1 MRFYMNAFLVVVLVL
16 AGVSPACQF
25 ISGQSGKGLFEICM
39 PASLWQDKE
48 TAAQIPLPPIAFSLA
63 GEDEQPQ
70 SDEQNQGH
78 DPSMKQPPCA
88 FCFAQDHVKQAS
100 VLSVTIEGFERFA
113 DTRLQALSDQI
124 IQKSRREV
132 YAPRGP
138 PSLFV

>member
-48 TAAQIPLPPIAFSLA
+48 TVAQIPLPPIAFSLA
-63 GEDEQPQ
+63 EADELPQPAGGQ
-70 SDEQNQGH
+70 DH
-78 DPSMKQPPCA
+78 DPAMKQPPCA

-100 VLSVTIEGFERFA
+100 VQSVTLEGFERFA
-113 DTRLQALSDQI
+113 DARLQALSDQI
-124 IQKSRREV
+124 IQKSRREI